1 MKPRPVSADSP
12 SMTANRFDL
21 PGLILVCLIVV
32 YCAGCSSISTGR
44 SRETQET
51 LDSIALAEARAALL
65 TLNQQN
71 AGLENFK
78 GTGKIKVWQQGRLKL
93 DERIAWI
100 GSNPSKISIVVLIS
114 GYPAVKMASDGKWFY
129 YYEVGEG
136 DPIYKKI
143 AASDASLKRIMSIP
157 IHTSDI
163 LSLLSGRV
171 PLREHQSAFFLKQ
184 DSEPGYVLVLKR
196 RWWGVTE
203 KIYFAENKTQ
213 VRHVE
218 FYDRTGSLIYDA
230 KFDEMQMISGYQV
243 PARLSITNGKDT
255 DFQLDINRFWADV
268 QVTADMF
275 VLNPPD

>member
-1 MKPRPVSADSP
+1 MNLRPVSPNGSP
-12 SMTANRFDL
+12 MTSNRFDR
-21 PGLILVCLIVV
+21 PGLIFVCLMVAL
-32 YCAGCSSISTGR
+32 CAGCSSITAGR
-44 SRETQET
+44 SLETQDT
-51 LDSIALAEARAALL
+51 LNSEALVQAQAALL

-100 GSNPSKISIVVLIS
+100 GSKPSKISIVVLIS

-136 DPIYKKI
+136 APIYKKI
-143 AASDASLKRIMSIP
+143 AASDASLKRILSIP
-157 IHTSDI
+157 VPTSDV
-163 LSLLSGRV
+163 LSILSGRI
-171 PLREHQSAFFLKQ
+171 PLREHQTAVLLKQ

-218 FYDRTGSLIYDA
+218 FYDRNGSLIYGA
-230 KFDEMQMISGYQV
+230 KFDEMQMVSGYRV
-243 PARLSITNGKDT
+243 PVRVSLTNGKDA
-255 DFQLDINRFWADV
+255 DFQLDINRFWVDV